1 MEVSTFPYRSCSSP
15 QLWPGHHCLPPAPP
29 HQTPEAP
36 GWGNWEAPSPKP
48 DIARDLTKGPGFGG
62 HHSRVVACLS
72 LYKYL
77 FTLERIKT
85 KAASVILWH
94 YYKFCIVSAGV
105 KGHHCQDTTTPDSSR
120 HRLALLPT
128 CMFVPPLPPAALM
141 PPQGQ
146 EQCPVITAAS
156 EG

>member
-1 MEVSTFPYRSCSSP
+1 MAKPSLGPPWKCPLSLTGLAPALSSGLATTASP
-15 QLWPGHHCLPPAPP
+15 LHPP

-72 LYKYL
+72 LCKYL

-105 KGHHCQDTTTPDSSR
+105 KGHHCQDTTAPLTPPDTD
-120 HRLALLPT
+120 LPY
-128 CMFVPPLPPAALM
+128 CPPACLCH
-141 PPQGQ
+141 PSLQQP
-146 EQCPVITAAS
+146 
-156 EG
+156 